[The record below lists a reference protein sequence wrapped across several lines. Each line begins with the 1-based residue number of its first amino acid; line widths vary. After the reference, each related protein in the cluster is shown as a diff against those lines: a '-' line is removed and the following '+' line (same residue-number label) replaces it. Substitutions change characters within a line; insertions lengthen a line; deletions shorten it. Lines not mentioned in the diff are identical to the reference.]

1 MGRGGW
7 PSGRILV
14 HFRAFEPK
22 PRCRGTRATFGL
34 HAVLATCPVFAFGAR
49 NPLFLGLKL
58 AVGISVA
65 LQFGPF
71 CHQLLH
77 ADGGD
82 VRSRGAQFRSG
93 SPMGC
98 MWRLMSARGG
108 SRGSCCRVLA
118 CFSDLEKKRPPYP
131 KYPTLGAC
139 RATKPHKRGHVHSPP
154 TPWVLG
160 VAWPCAWALCGHSE
174 QVSTV
179 FLAPH
184 MSIHRHMDRFSQ
196 KSGYFWSNFEKI
208 ISKSASKWDFTP

>member
-1 MGRGGW
+1 MVPRWPPSPPPSAPSVQILPRPQPPCARPPNSKSAEQVQRPSFPQTKVSDVPSCVGAPPFFGLSGSTKMSNRARPALWMGRGGW

-118 CFSDLEKKRPPYP
+118 CFSD
-131 KYPTLGAC
+131 
-139 RATKPHKRGHVHSPP
+139 
-154 TPWVLG
+154 
-160 VAWPCAWALCGHSE
+160 
-174 QVSTV
+174 
-179 FLAPH
+179 
-184 MSIHRHMDRFSQ
+184 
-196 KSGYFWSNFEKI
+196 
-208 ISKSASKWDFTP
+208 

>member
-1 MGRGGW
+1 MPRLSLATGSTKVSNRARPALWMGRGGW

-118 CFSDLEKKRPPYP
+118 CFPD
-131 KYPTLGAC
+131 
-139 RATKPHKRGHVHSPP
+139 
-154 TPWVLG
+154 
-160 VAWPCAWALCGHSE
+160 
-174 QVSTV
+174 
-179 FLAPH
+179 
-184 MSIHRHMDRFSQ
+184 
-196 KSGYFWSNFEKI
+196 
-208 ISKSASKWDFTP
+208 

>member
-1 MGRGGW
+1 MVPRWPPSPPPSAPSVQILPRPQPPCARPSKSKSAEQAQGPSFPQTKVSDVPSCVDTPPFFGLSGSTNLSNRARPALWMGRGGW

-93 SPMGC
+93 SPMEC
-98 MWRLMSARGG
+98 MWRLMSARGS

-118 CFSDLEKKRPPYP
+118 CFPD
-131 KYPTLGAC
+131 
-139 RATKPHKRGHVHSPP
+139 
-154 TPWVLG
+154 
-160 VAWPCAWALCGHSE
+160 
-174 QVSTV
+174 
-179 FLAPH
+179 
-184 MSIHRHMDRFSQ
+184 
-196 KSGYFWSNFEKI
+196 
-208 ISKSASKWDFTP
+208 

>member
-1 MGRGGW
+1 MFECPFDCGPFISLGHGQMLPRWPISPLPFAPSAHHHSRPQPPCARPPNAKSAELAQRPSFPETKVSDMPSCVEAPPFFGLSGSTNPSNRARPALWMGRGGW

-118 CFSDLEKKRPPYP
+118 CFPD
-131 KYPTLGAC
+131 
-139 RATKPHKRGHVHSPP
+139 
-154 TPWVLG
+154 
-160 VAWPCAWALCGHSE
+160 
-174 QVSTV
+174 
-179 FLAPH
+179 
-184 MSIHRHMDRFSQ
+184 
-196 KSGYFWSNFEKI
+196 
-208 ISKSASKWDFTP
+208 

>member
-82 VRSRGAQFRSG
+82 ARSRGAQFRSG

-98 MWRLMSARGG
+98 NWHLMRARGG
-108 SRGSCCRVLA
+108 SRSSCCRVLA
-118 CFSDLEKKRPPYP
+118 CFPELMNIDAL
-131 KYPTLGAC
+131 
-139 RATKPHKRGHVHSPP
+139 RG
-154 TPWVLG
+154 G
-160 VAWPCAWALCGHSE
+160 VAPYLFEFECLLAWRFLRR
-174 QVSTV
+174 TV
-179 FLAPH
+179 AMFPHTFVRKPAEKGSLA
-184 MSIHRHMDRFSQ
+184 
-196 KSGYFWSNFEKI
+196 KSWRRPI
-208 ISKSASKWDFTP
+208 A